1 MAGKME
7 GSSKEVVAIP
17 RVSAEGVRD
26 YLEFKPSADNL
37 RKIRQKQ
44 QKIFKI
50 HLAEGESRRVEEK
63 TMAAMLV
70 PLGFGKTEA
79 PPQVEAWDEKEAEAF
94 IASLDAS
101 DIDNKQELRETVMGS
116 IKAQEFFKLH
126 YQKWVEQY
134 RGDSKLQGTMTEGE
148 FVKQQG
154 ILLIKQSR
162 RLLIKKRTQDFFKQN
177 GKTEGLDAAKLDE
190 KRDKLYK
197 AVDLFI
203 QANREKIISFS
214 ALPPAKQ
221 KALLDKFGQ
230 VLSAAGF
237 DKVDKSKIQELFD
250 LIAGDLEYEALVVQ
264 DYEATYQTMIDMAG
278 LNLTDEEWEKRRQ
291 DALKK
296 NAHGELQEYMQQQA
310 QPKYAFPVTEAV
322 STGTSYTRL
331 SEVAD
336 AGGVHFAKAPGNL
349 GKDVY
354 AVEFSRFPMVKG
366 FSPLLRIVYP
376 KNSKNINDALFY
388 IEDEFADKDSAKGE
402 AIVKVPTRAY
412 KVSEVPLAMNK
423 LILDWCLN
431 RGVNIRKPE
440 QTEVGINDIVSDA
453 QMTHMAERLFG
464 FPLKEKPIMDEQFS
478 IYMSFL
484 KVLLRDDKKT
494 SLSERVRGIMPIL
507 DDDGLVAYMRE
518 SLKTKGSSTKT
529 LTALVEEARMRS
541 QGNSGKEKKKG
552 T

>member
-1 MAGKME
+1 MAGKTE
-7 GSSKEVVAIP
+7 GSSKDVVTRP
-17 RVSAEGVRD
+17 KVSAEGVRE
-26 YLEFKPSADNL
+26 YLEFRPSTNAL
-37 RKIRQKQ
+37 RKMRERQ
-44 QKIFKI
+44 QKMFKI
-50 HLAEGESRRVEEK
+50 RLAEGESRRAEEK

-70 PLGFGKTEA
+70 PLGYGKTEA
-79 PPQVEAWDEKEAEAF
+79 PPQGEVLDKKEQEVFLATLE
-94 IASLDAS
+94 AS
-101 DIDNKQELRETVMGS
+101 DIDKKQELRETVMGS

-134 RGDSKLQGTMTEGE
+134 KGDSKLQEKMTESE
-148 FVKQQG
+148 YVKQQG
-154 ILLIKQSR
+154 VLFIKQNR
-162 RLLIKKRTQDFFKQN
+162 KLIIKKRTEDCFKQN
-177 GKTEGLDAAKLDE
+177 ATTEGLDAAQLEE

-203 QANREKIISFS
+203 QANREKIISYS
-214 ALPPAKQ
+214 SLQPVKQ
-221 KALLDKFGQ
+221 KALLVKFGE
-230 VLSAAGF
+230 VLAGEGF
-237 DKVDKSKIQELFD
+237 DKIEKSKIQEMFD
-250 LIAGDLEYEALVVQ
+250 LIAGDLEYEVLVLQ
-264 DYEATYQTMIDMAG
+264 DYEATYQVMIEMAG
-278 LNLTDEEWEKRRQ
+278 MDLSDEEWERRRQ
-291 DALKK
+291 VALKK
-296 NAHGELQEYMQQQA
+296 NAQGELQEYMQQQA
-310 QPKYAFPVTEAV
+310 QPKYGFPVAEGV
-322 STGTSYTRL
+322 STGPSYARL

-354 AVEFSRFPMVKG
+354 AVEFSRFPMVKS

-440 QTEVGINDIVSDA
+440 QTEVGINDIVSDT

-464 FPLKEKPIMDEQFS
+464 FPLKEKPIMDEQFN
-478 IYMSFL
+478 MFMAFL
-484 KVLLRDDKKT
+484 KMLLRDDKKT
-494 SLSERVRGIMPIL
+494 SLSERVKGIMPIL
-507 DDDGLVAYMRE
+507 DNDGLVAYMRE
-518 SLKTKGSSTKT
+518 SLKTKGTTTKT
-529 LTALVEEARMRS
+529 LSALVEEARMRS
-541 QGNSGKEKKKG
+541 EGNFRKPKKKG